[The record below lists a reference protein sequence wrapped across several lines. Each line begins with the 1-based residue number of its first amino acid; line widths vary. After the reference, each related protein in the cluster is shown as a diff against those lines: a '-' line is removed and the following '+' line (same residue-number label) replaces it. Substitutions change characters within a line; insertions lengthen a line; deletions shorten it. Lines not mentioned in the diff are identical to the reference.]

1 MEDVITISMEEYKE
15 LLMIKGK
22 YEELKLNSFT
32 IKTEPSYPYAP
43 GTSPYGGP
51 IVTYCCNERK

>member
-1 MEDVITISMEEYKE
+1 MEDVITIPMEEYKE

-22 YEELKLNSFT
+22 YEELKLNSYV
-32 IKTEPSYPYAP
+32 IKTEPASPYSP
-43 GTSPYGGP
+43 ITSPYGGP